1 MQAMLD
7 GLLRDL
13 GTWIDA
19 HAWVSVLA
27 WRIAGV
33 AAAVVLGLAEML
45 RDAAAWFAAN
55 PGIAVWAQAAA
66 TLAILAVVMRMRRD
80 ARTREVPPRGAGTA
94 PVDAAANADATAA
107 AAAEAR
113 RQALRCRQLVAALR
127 AEIGAAL
134 DAAVVR
140 HESVNK
146 LDREIKNSIALGK
159 IVDLAP
165 LRFTTLGITEGV
177 AFRALGAEI
186 GLLPPALIEG
196 TVKFYNRVAEQG
208 RALAASKTVQ
218 QQIWLLQESLPR
230 IRLDGAIV
238 AAQLDRFERA
248 DFDPDADLELAADE
262 VSALAKQAE
271 VVPSKPPVL
280 RDVSS

>member
-1 MQAMLD
+1 MLD
-7 GLLRDL
+7 GLVRDL

-19 HAWVSVLA
+19 HAWISVLA
-27 WRIAGV
+27 WRIAGI
-33 AAAVVLGLAEML
+33 AAAIFLGLLDML
-45 RDAAAWFAAN
+45 RDAAAWIAAN

-66 TLAILAVVMRMRRD
+66 TVAILLVVMRMRRD
-80 ARTREVPPRGAGTA
+80 GRTRGAPPRAVEPR
-94 PVDAAANADATAA
+94 PVIAATDADTNA

-113 RQALRCRQLVAALR
+113 RQVLRCRRLVAALR

-140 HESVNK
+140 HESINK

-159 IVDLAP
+159 IIDLAP

-186 GLLPPALIEG
+186 GLLPPALVESA
-196 TVKFYNRVAEQG
+196 VKFYNRVADQG
-208 RALAASKTVQ
+208 RALASSKTVQ
-218 QQIWLLQESLPR
+218 QQIWLLQEGLPR

-238 AAQLDRFERA
+238 AAQLDRFERSG
-248 DFDPDADLELAADE
+248 FDPDPELELSAEEIAA
-262 VSALAKQAE
+262 LRQKAE
-271 VVPSKPPVL
+271 FVPERPTIL